1 MEPVPRVTYRQVL
14 AVREFRGLLLSDGLS
29 TLGDQV
35 ARIAVALL
43 VLERSGSPLA
53 AAATYASSYLTWLL
67 GGPLLSAL
75 PDRYPRRRV
84 MLACDLAR
92 MALVACLAVPGLSL
106 WVVFGVLIAVGFLSP
121 PAEAARSALLA
132 DVLRGESYVV
142 ANALSNAAGQ
152 AAQVAGFVLGGA
164 LVGLLGVEGALL
176 ADAATFATSAL
187 LLRAMVREHVP
198 RRGTSTPTGSA
209 LREASAGVRLVW
221 HSPRLRTL
229 LTWGLLSAAA
239 VIAAEGLAV
248 AIAHEQGG
256 GPLAAGLLTAAVP
269 AGFLLGSWAL
279 LRVPATD
286 REPLFPRL
294 VALSCLP
301 LLLTPFLDDLVLLT
315 ALWVL
320 AGCGNALQLVANAAF
335 VQAVPAHLRG
345 RAFGVAGTLLMVLQ
359 GTILLGAGALAEV
372 TQPRVPIAVLALGVL
387 LLVPW
392 VPATAQ
398 GTSIMRRG
406 GQG

>member
-1 MEPVPRVTYRQVL
+1 
-14 AVREFRGLLLSDGLS
+14 
-29 TLGDQV
+29 
-35 ARIAVALL
+35 
-43 VLERSGSPLA
+43 
-53 AAATYASSYLTWLL
+53 
-67 GGPLLSAL
+67 
-75 PDRYPRRRV
+75 
-84 MLACDLAR
+84 
-92 MALVACLAVPGLSL
+92 
-106 WVVFGVLIAVGFLSP
+106 
-121 PAEAARSALLA
+121 
-132 DVLRGESYVV
+132 
-142 ANALSNAAGQ
+142 
-152 AAQVAGFVLGGA
+152 
-164 LVGLLGVEGALL
+164 
-176 ADAATFATSAL
+176 
-187 LLRAMVREHVP
+187 
-198 RRGTSTPTGSA
+198 
-209 LREASAGVRLVW
+209 
-221 HSPRLRTL
+221 
-229 LTWGLLSAAA
+229 
-239 VIAAEGLAV
+239 
-248 AIAHEQGG
+248 
-256 GPLAAGLLTAAVP
+256 
-269 AGFLLGSWAL
+269 
-279 LRVPATD
+279 
-286 REPLFPRL
+286 

>member
-1 MEPVPRVTYRQVL
+1 
-14 AVREFRGLLLSDGLS
+14 
-29 TLGDQV
+29 
-35 ARIAVALL
+35 
-43 VLERSGSPLA
+43 
-53 AAATYASSYLTWLL
+53 
-67 GGPLLSAL
+67 
-75 PDRYPRRRV
+75 
-84 MLACDLAR
+84 
-92 MALVACLAVPGLSL
+92 
-106 WVVFGVLIAVGFLSP
+106 
-121 PAEAARSALLA
+121 
-132 DVLRGESYVV
+132 
-142 ANALSNAAGQ
+142 
-152 AAQVAGFVLGGA
+152 
-164 LVGLLGVEGALL
+164 
-176 ADAATFATSAL
+176 
-187 LLRAMVREHVP
+187 
-198 RRGTSTPTGSA
+198 
-209 LREASAGVRLVW
+209 VW
-221 HSPRLRTL
+221 RSPRLRAL
-229 LTWGLLSAAA
+229 LAWGLLSAAA
-239 VIAAEGLAV
+239 VIGAEGLAV
-248 AIAHEQGG
+248 AIAREQGG

-279 LRVPATD
+279 LRVPTTR

-301 LLLTPFLDDLVLLT
+301 LLLTPFLDDLVVLT

-372 TQPRVPIAVLALGVL
+372 TQPRVPIAVLALAVL

-398 GTSIMRRG
+398 GTPIKRGG